1 MTISGKPGSE
11 RRQRKEFRFSAL
23 IACSACF
30 ALFAGPAL
38 VQDDDCARADAL
50 LERPRASSGGAE
62 SLLREAVRLCP
73 RHAMALNDLAVIRE
87 SQGRL
92 AEAEALYRRA
102 VAADP
107 ESAAPYAGLGDVL
120 MAKGDFKRAA
130 EAYSGFLERLQAV
143 KRRGD
148 PLRLARHEDQYRER
162 WQKARMAAAAS
173 LGTGAPKAG
182 SLLTA
187 KQITR
192 SLSQPRTRGLR
203 VEGRTPRSIDIPI
216 LFDTDADRIR
226 ARAWPQIEQIAEALR
241 MPVLQKMRILIEG
254 HTDSTGGEAY
264 NQHLSERRAA
274 SVKRALTERFG
285 IQPQRLQTMGFGESR
300 PVASNES
307 ESGRFRNRR
316 VTFVNQ
322 GQM

>member
-1 MTISGKPGSE
+1 MTISGRCGSE
-11 RRQRKEFRFSAL
+11 RRRRKGFRFTVL
-23 IACSACF
+23 IACSACL

-87 SQGRL
+87 NQGRL

-130 EAYSGFLERLQAV
+130 EAYRGFLERLQAV

-148 PLRLARHEDQYRER
+148 PLRLARYEDQYRER

-173 LGTGAPKAG
+173 LV
-182 SLLTA
+182 TA

-192 SLSQPRTRGLR
+192 SLSQPRTRGLT

-216 LFDTDADRIR
+216 LFDTDSDRIR
-226 ARAWPQIEQIAEALR
+226 TQAWPQIEQISGALR
-241 MPVLQKMRILIEG
+241 TPVLQKMRILIEG

-285 IQPQRLQTMGFGESR
+285 IQPQRLQTMGFGESL
-300 PVASNES
+300 PIASNES

-322 GQM
+322 GRM